1 MRINVRGL
9 EKEIIA
15 KGYKIVQPQAEAKV
29 KNAINNVREQLIA
42 DFDSHPVT
50 EEIEGGS
57 SASNI
62 SNTLGG
68 YGNLFSFIGFESDD
82 DPISPIRSLLA
93 QSIEIKSFKRSPSII
108 GFSLELKVPTIEE
121 VKKVAPMPWSTDDWV
136 DAIERGISGLG
147 QYLHKN
153 DGSIASSRSGKA
165 IQIQA
170 EIPGRGGVSS
180 PVEYMTEIF
189 TKMLKNIEK
198 NLKAL

>member
-9 EKEIIA
+9 EREIAA
-15 KGYKIVQPQAEAKV
+15 KGYKIIQPQAEAKV
-29 KNAINNVREQLIA
+29 KNAVNKVKEQLMD
-42 DFDSHPVT
+42 DFESHPVT
-50 EEIEGGS
+50 EEIEGGPN
-57 SASNI
+57 ASNL

-68 YGNLFSFIGFESDD
+68 YGNLFSFIGFSSGD

-93 QSIEIKSFKRSPSII
+93 QSIQIKSFKRKSSIL
-108 GFSLELKVPTIEE
+108 GFSLELKIPTIEE
-121 VKKVAPMPWSTDDWV
+121 VKKVAPMPWSTNDWV
-136 DAIERGISGLG
+136 DAIEKGISGLG
-147 QYLHKN
+147 QYLHQN
-153 DGSIASSRSGKA
+153 DGSFTSSRSGKA

-198 NLKAL
+198 NLKVL